1 MIAYLC
7 FWCPHKLVFL
17 QDLNES
23 HLNLHEGK
31 SHSNAVARAPAKRH
45 VAYSRALCLL
55 FRSEPEERRERW
67 RENQG
72 GREEREHYLSGSNFS
87 GSGQYSGLCWRR
99 WMGSWTVVPLGMVTL
114 LISMVFR
121 ARREVLYNSWK

>member
-1 MIAYLC
+1 MIAYFC

-23 HLNLHEGK
+23 HLNVHESK

-55 FRSEPEERRERW
+55 LRSEPEEGGERW
-67 RENQG
+67 RVNQG
-72 GREEREHYLSGSNFS
+72 GRKEENSTFL
-87 GSGQYSGLCWRR
+87 GQ
-99 WMGSWTVVPLGMVTL
+99 
-114 LISMVFR
+114 ISL
-121 ARREVLYNSWK
+121 VLAIILECVGGGGWGAGQLFPWEW

>member
-23 HLNLHEGK
+23 HLSLHEGK
-31 SHSNAVARAPAKRH
+31 PHPNTVPRAPAKRH

-55 FRSEPEERRERW
+55 LRSEPEE
-67 RENQG
+67 
-72 GREEREHYLSGSNFS
+72 GREGEPWRKGGKRTLPFWVKFLWFWPVFLNVLEELDGDMDSCSLGNGDSVDLN
-87 GSGQYSGLCWRR
+87 GLH
-99 WMGSWTVVPLGMVTL
+99 SKT
-114 LISMVFR
+114 
-121 ARREVLYNSWK
+121 

>member
-1 MIAYLC
+1 MIAYFC

-23 HLNLHEGK
+23 HLSLHEGK
-31 SHSNAVARAPAKRH
+31 PHPNTVARAPAKRH

-55 FRSEPEERRERW
+55 LRSEPEEGRERW

-72 GREEREHYLSGSNFS
+72 GRKEENSTFL
-87 GSGQYSGLCWRR
+87 GQ
-99 WMGSWTVVPLGMVTL
+99 
-114 LISMVFR
+114 ISL
-121 ARREVLYNSWK
+121 VLAIILECVGGGGWGAGQLFPWEW